1 MAVKSMTY
9 TLPNTEEKSVYVEQM
24 FNKIAQKYDLFNDII
39 TFGMHRQWKRFV
51 ARQTDLHAEQSCLDL
66 CCGTGDIA
74 REVLRQYPSSKVT
87 GLDFSEKM
95 LNIAKS
101 KNTIEINVQYLPGDA
116 MNIPFQD
123 SMFDAVTIG
132 YGMRNV
138 QNISQFLR
146 EILRVLK
153 PEGVLISLDV
163 GKVRLPILAELNHF
177 YFFHIVPLVGKL
189 LMPGEKIFKYLPES
203 SLEYPNQESLKN
215 LMIETGFQKVEFHNF
230 VFGASAVHV
239 AYKPAKN

>member
-1 MAVKSMTY
+1 MALKSMTY
-9 TLPNTEEKSVYVEQM
+9 TLPKTEEKSVYVEQM

-39 TFGMHRQWKRFV
+39 TFGMHRHWKKFV
-51 ARQTDLHAEQSCLDL
+51 ARQTDLQAEQSCLDL

-87 GLDFSEKM
+87 GLDFSEEM
-95 LNIAKS
+95 LNIAES
-101 KNTIEINVQYLPGDA
+101 KNTSEIIVEYMPGDA
-116 MNIPFQD
+116 MNIPFHD
-123 SMFDAVTIG
+123 AVFDAVTIG

-138 QNISQFLR
+138 QNISKCLG

-153 PEGVLISLDV
+153 PEGVLVSLDV
-163 GKVRLPILAELNHF
+163 GKVRIPILAELNHF
-177 YFFHIVPLVGKL
+177 YFFQIVPLVGKL
-189 LMPGEKIFKYLPES
+189 LMPGEEIFQYLPES
-203 SLEYPNQESLKN
+203 SLEYPNQEFLKN

-230 VFGASAVHV
+230 VFGASTVHV

>member
-1 MAVKSMTY
+1 MAVKSMAY
-9 TLPNTEEKSVYVEQM
+9 TLPKTEEKSVYVEQM

-51 ARQTDLHAEQSCLDL
+51 ARKTDLHDEQSCLDL

-87 GLDFSEKM
+87 GLDFSEEM
-95 LNIAKS
+95 LNIAES
-101 KNTIEINVQYLPGDA
+101 KNTSEVNVQFMQGDA
-116 MNIPFQD
+116 MNINYQD
-123 SMFDAVTIG
+123 EAFDAVTIG

-138 QNISQFLR
+138 QDISQFLR

-153 PEGVLISLDV
+153 PEGVLVSLDV
-163 GKVRLPILAELNHF
+163 GKVSIPILAELNHF

-189 LMPGEKIFKYLPES
+189 LIPGEEIFIYLPES
-203 SLEYPNQESLKN
+203 SLEYPNQDSLKN
-215 LMIETGFQKVEFHNF
+215 LMIKTGFQNVEFQNF
-230 VFGASAVHV
+230 VFGGSTVHL
-239 AYKPAKN
+239 AYKPDKN

>member
-1 MAVKSMTY
+1 MAIKAMTY
-9 TLPNTEEKSVYVEQM
+9 TLPKTEEKSVYVEQM

-51 ARQTDLHAEQSCLDL
+51 ARQTDLHDEQSCLDL

-87 GLDFSEKM
+87 GLDFSEEM
-95 LNIAKS
+95 LNIAES
-101 KNTIEINVQYLPGDA
+101 KNTSEIAVKYVPGDA

-123 SMFDAVTIG
+123 AVFDAVTIG

-138 QNISQFLR
+138 QDISQFLR

-153 PEGVLISLDV
+153 PEGVLVSPDV
-163 GKVRLPILAELNHF
+163 GKLVYQFLQSLIIFIFSIL
-177 YFFHIVPLVGKL
+177 
-189 LMPGEKIFKYLPES
+189 YL
-203 SLEYPNQESLKN
+203 
-215 LMIETGFQKVEFHNF
+215 
-230 VFGASAVHV
+230 
-239 AYKPAKN
+239 

>member
-1 MAVKSMTY
+1 MTY
-9 TLPNTEEKSVYVEQM
+9 TLPKTEDKSVYVEQM

-39 TFGMHRQWKRFV
+39 TLGMHRQWKRFV
-51 ARQTDLHAEQSCLDL
+51 AQQTDLHDKQSCLDL

-74 REVLRQYPSSKVT
+74 REVLRKYPSSKVI
-87 GLDFSEKM
+87 GLDFSKEM

-101 KNTIEINVQYLPGDA
+101 KNTSEIAVKYVPGDA

-123 SMFDAVTIG
+123 DAFDAVTIG

-138 QNISQFLR
+138 HDISQFLR

-153 PEGVLISLDV
+153 PEGVLVSLDV
-163 GKVRLPILAELNHF
+163 GKIRIPILAELNHF
-177 YFFHIVPLVGKL
+177 YFFHIVPLIGKL

-203 SLEYPNQESLKN
+203 SLEYPNQEFLKN
-215 LMIETGFQKVEFHNF
+215 LMIKAGFQKVAFHNF
-230 VFGASAVHV
+230 VFGGSTVHV
-239 AYKPAKN
+239 AYKPDNN

>member
-1 MAVKSMTY
+1 MTY

-39 TFGMHRQWKRFV
+39 TFGMHRKWKRFV
-51 ARQTDLHAEQSCLDL
+51 AQQTDLDGKQNCLDL

-74 REVLRQYPSSKVT
+74 REVFRQYPLSEVT
-87 GLDFSEKM
+87 GLDFSEEM
-95 LNIAKS
+95 LNIAASRTPSDIKV
-101 KNTIEINVQYLPGDA
+101 NYLQGDA

-123 SMFDAVTIG
+123 AEFNAVTIG

-138 QNISQFLR
+138 KDIGQFLR
-146 EILRVLK
+146 EIIRVLK
-153 PEGVLISLDV
+153 PEGVLVTLDV
-163 GKVRLPILAELNHF
+163 GKIRIPILAELNHF

-189 LMPGEKIFKYLPES
+189 LIPGEVIFKYLPES
-203 SLEYPNQESLKN
+203 SLKYPNQESLKN
-215 LMIETGFQKVEFHNF
+215 LMIQTGFQKVEFHNF
-230 VFGASAVHV
+230 VFGASTVHV

>member
-1 MAVKSMTY
+1 MAVKSMIY

-51 ARQTDLHAEQSCLDL
+51 ARQTDLQTEQSCLDL

-87 GLDFSEKM
+87 GLDFSEEM
-95 LNIAKS
+95 LNIAES
-101 KNTIEINVQYLPGDA
+101 KNTSEITVKYVPGDA

-123 SMFDAVTIG
+123 AVFDAVTIG

-138 QNISQFLR
+138 QDISQFLR

-153 PEGVLISLDV
+153 PEGVLVSLDV
-163 GKVRLPILAELNHF
+163 GKVRIPILAELNHF
-177 YFFHIVPLVGKL
+177 YFFHIVPLIGKL
-189 LMPGEKIFKYLPES
+189 LMPGEEIFKYLPES
-203 SLEYPNQESLKN
+203 SLAYPNQNSLKN
-215 LMIETGFQKVEFHNF
+215 LMIETGFQKVKFHNF
-230 VFGASAVHV
+230 VFGGSAVHV
-239 AYKPAKN
+239 AYKPDTN

>member
-74 REVLRQYPSSKVT
+74 REGLRRYPSSKVT
-87 GLDFSEKM
+87 GLDFSEEM
-95 LNIAKS
+95 LNIAES
-101 KNTIEINVQYLPGDA
+101 KNNNEITVQYIPGDA

-123 SMFDAVTIG
+123 AAFDAVTIG

-153 PEGVLISLDV
+153 PEGVLVSLDV
-163 GKVRLPILAELNHF
+163 GKVRIPILAELNHF

-189 LMPGEKIFKYLPES
+189 LMPGEEFFQYLPES

-215 LMIETGFQKVEFHNF
+215 LMIETGFQKVKFHNF
-230 VFGASAVHV
+230 VFGASTVHV

>member
-1 MAVKSMTY
+1 MTY
-9 TLPNTEEKSVYVEQM
+9 TLPKTEEKSVYVEQM

-39 TFGMHRQWKRFV
+39 TFGMHHQWKRFV
-51 ARQTDLHAEQSCLDL
+51 ARQTDLHDEQSCLDL

-87 GLDFSEKM
+87 GLDFSEEM
-95 LNIAKS
+95 LNIAES
-101 KNTIEINVQYLPGDA
+101 KNTSEIDVKYMPGDA
-116 MNIPFQD
+116 MNIPFRD
-123 SMFDAVTIG
+123 AEFNAVTIG

-138 QNISQFLR
+138 QDINHFLQ

-153 PEGVLISLDV
+153 PEGVLVSLDV
-163 GKVRLPILAELNHF
+163 GKVSLPILSELNHF

-189 LMPGEKIFKYLPES
+189 LMPGEKIFQYLPES

-215 LMIETGFQKVEFHNF
+215 LMIETGFEKVGFRNL
-230 VFGASAVHV
+230 VFGASTVHM
-239 AYKPAKN
+239 AHKPAKN

>member
-9 TLPNTEEKSVYVEQM
+9 TLPNTEEKSAYVEQM

-74 REVLRQYPSSKVT
+74 REGLRRYPSSKVT
-87 GLDFSEKM
+87 GLDFSEEM
-95 LNIAKS
+95 LNIAES
-101 KNTIEINVQYLPGDA
+101 KNNNEITVQYIPGDA

-123 SMFDAVTIG
+123 AAFDAVTIG

-138 QNISQFLR
+138 QNVSQFLQ

-153 PEGVLISLDV
+153 PEGVLVSLDV
-163 GKVRLPILAELNHF
+163 GKVRIPILAELNHF

-189 LMPGEKIFKYLPES
+189 LMPGEEFFQYLPES
-203 SLEYPNQESLKN
+203 SLEYPNQESLKY

-230 VFGASAVHV
+230 VFGASTVHV

>member
-1 MAVKSMTY
+1 MALKSMTY

-51 ARQTDLHAEQSCLDL
+51 ARQTDLHDEQSCLDL

-87 GLDFSEKM
+87 GLDFSEEM
-95 LNIAKS
+95 LNIAES
-101 KNTIEINVQYLPGDA
+101 KNTSEIAVKYVPGDA

-123 SMFDAVTIG
+123 AVFDAVTIG

-138 QNISQFLR
+138 QDISQFLR

-153 PEGVLISLDV
+153 PEGVLVSLDV
-163 GKVRLPILAELNHF
+163 GKVRIPILAELNHF
-177 YFFHIVPLVGKL
+177 YFFHIVCL
-189 LMPGEKIFKYLPES
+189 LYTSPSPRDGLLSRMPS
-203 SLEYPNQESLKN
+203 S
-215 LMIETGFQKVEFHNF
+215 
-230 VFGASAVHV
+230 A
-239 AYKPAKN
+239 

>member
-1 MAVKSMTY
+1 MTY
-9 TLPNTEEKSVYVEQM
+9 TLPKTEEKSVYVEQM

-51 ARQTDLHAEQSCLDL
+51 ARQTDLHDEQSCLDL

-74 REVLRQYPSSKVT
+74 REVLCQYPSSKVT

-95 LNIAKS
+95 LNIAES
-101 KNTIEINVQYLPGDA
+101 KNTSEITVKYVPGDA

-123 SMFDAVTIG
+123 AVFDAVTIG

-138 QNISQFLR
+138 QDISQFLR

-153 PEGVLISLDV
+153 PEGVLVSLDV
-163 GKVRLPILAELNHF
+163 GKVRIPILAELNHF
-177 YFFHIVPLVGKL
+177 YFFHIVPLIGKL
-189 LMPGEKIFKYLPES
+189 LMPGEEIFKYLPES
-203 SLEYPNQESLKN
+203 SLAYPNQNSLKN
-215 LMIETGFQKVEFHNF
+215 LMIETGFQKVKFHNF
-230 VFGASAVHV
+230 VFGGSAVHV